1 MSEAEAEAGQGATHG
16 GQELQVSEAEAEAG
30 QGAAEE
36 LLQPPPRRRPW
47 EMQWLVRMQRKV
59 TPK

>member
-1 MSEAEAEAGQGATHG
+1 M
-16 GQELQVSEAEAEAG
+16 SEAEAEAG